1 MTIEELR
8 EGLRALETRVTK
20 LERSTVSGVPELSIA
35 ARFTALHDRIDVV
48 AGNLRAHIS
57 SEITGVRTELRE
69 TAGRLNAR
77 MDTLESAMNQRID
90 TLESSVN
97 QRIDT
102 LESAMNQRF
111 AALETSVGEILTLL
125 RSVAGQ
131 N

>member
-8 EGLRALETRVTK
+8 QDLLALETRVTK
-20 LERSTVSGVPELSIA
+20 LERNAASGAPELGIA
-35 ARFTALHDRIDVV
+35 AHFIALHDRIEVV
-48 AGNLRAHIS
+48 SESLRAHIS
-57 SEITGVRTELRE
+57 SEVTGLRTELRE
-69 TAGRLNAR
+69 TAGRLTAR
-77 MDTLESAMNQRID
+77 MDTLES
-90 TLESSVN
+90 TVN

-111 AALETSVGEILTLL
+111 EALERNVGEILTLL